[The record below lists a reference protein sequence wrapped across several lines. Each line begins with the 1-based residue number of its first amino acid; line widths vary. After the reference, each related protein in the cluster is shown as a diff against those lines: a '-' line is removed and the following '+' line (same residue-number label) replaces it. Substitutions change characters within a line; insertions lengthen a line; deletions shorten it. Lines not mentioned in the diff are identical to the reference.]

1 MSTFERAFANR
12 GGALALVAACGWVL
26 SACGSAEGGAASAA
40 ERGRANGTSAGIQNE
55 PAVLWPSAK
64 SEVAADPKIEARIA
78 ELLGKLT
85 LEQKVA
91 QMVQADIRYVTPKDV
106 KTYRLGSILNGGGA
120 WPGENKHSSISDWV
134 KLADQYYDAS
144 MDTSNGAVAIPVI
157 WGVDAVHGHNNVI
170 GATLFPH
177 NIGLGAAHDP
187 ALIERIGAA
196 TAAEVAVTG
205 IDWTF
210 APTVAVVRDDRWGR
224 SYEGYSE
231 DPEIVRSYAGRMVR
245 GLQGVAGQKT
255 FLDNTRVVAT
265 AKHYLGDGGTWNGV
279 DRGDNRATEQE
290 LLNIHA
296 QGYLSALQA
305 GAQTVMVS
313 YNSWQGVKLHGQQYL
328 LTDVLKSKLGFDGIV
343 VSDWDGVDEV
353 QACAKDKCPVA
364 VNAGIDVFMV
374 PTDWK
379 SFLNNTV
386 SQVRSGVIP
395 EARINDAVSRILRVK
410 LRAGLF
416 EKGRPSSRSL
426 AGKREVL
433 GAPEHRAVAREA
445 VRKSLVLLKNQNK
458 VLPLAVKTNVLVAGN
473 GADNIGK
480 QSGGWTITWQGSG
493 NQNADFPGATSI
505 YAGIKAAVT
514 QAGGSAT
521 LSVNGDY
528 KSKPDVA
535 IVVFGEEPYAEWHG
549 DIPSV
554 DYSAALQAEAIE
566 AANPSP
572 QPAPQPVTASLGAGG
587 RAMLGANGVATGVAR
602 AANASTSARDAGAE
616 NTAAGSHGG
625 NSTTGAGDAAGAKP
639 TPAVR
644 TAEADYA
651 LLRRFKEAGI
661 PVVAVFLTGRPLA
674 VSPAIEASD
683 AFVVAW
689 LPGTE
694 GAGVADVLFRK
705 ADGTVSYDFYGK
717 LSFSWPRTGDQTHVN
732 RGDEKYDP
740 LFPYG
745 FGMTY

>member
-1 MSTFERAFANR
+1 MSYLERA
-12 GGALALVAACGWVL
+12 LPLVAACGLVL
-26 SACGSAEGGAASAA
+26 SACGAPDKGGAASSNAKPEKAA
-40 ERGRANGTSAGIQNE
+40 EASVA
-55 PAVLWPSAK
+55 WPSIQ
-64 SEVAADPKIEARIA
+64 SEVARDPKIEARIV

-91 QMVQADIRYVTPKDV
+91 QMVQPDIRYVTPADV
-106 KTYRLGSILNGGGA
+106 KKYRLGSILNGGGA
-120 WPGENKHSSISDWV
+120 WPHENKHSSVSDWV
-134 KLADQYYDAS
+134 KLADQYYDAA
-144 MDTSNGAVAIPVI
+144 MDTSGGGVAIPVI

-187 ALIERIGAA
+187 ELIERIGAA
-196 TAAEVAVTG
+196 TAAEVAATG

-231 DPEIVRSYAGRMVR
+231 DPEIVREYAGRMVH
-245 GLQGVAGQKT
+245 GLQGVPGQSS
-255 FLDNTRVVAT
+255 FLDNTRIIAT
-265 AKHYLGDGGTWNGV
+265 AKHYLGDGGTLNGV

-290 LLNIHA
+290 LLKLHA
-296 QGYLSALQA
+296 QGYLTALQA
-305 GAQTVMVS
+305 GAQTVMAS

-328 LTDVLKSKLGFDGIV
+328 LTDVLKTKLGFDGLV

-374 PTDWK
+374 PTEWK
-379 SFLNNTV
+379 AFLENTV
-386 SQVRSGVIP
+386 AQVRSGVIP
-395 EARINDAVSRILRVK
+395 QSRIDDAVSRILRVK
-410 LRAGLF
+410 TRFGLF

-426 AGKREVL
+426 AGKREVI

-445 VRKSLVLLKNQNK
+445 VRKSLVLLKNENK
-458 VLPLAVKTNVLVAGN
+458 VLPLAAKANVLVAGT

-480 QSGGWTITWQGSG
+480 QAGGWTITWQGSG
-493 NQNADFPGATSI
+493 NQNSDFPGATSI
-505 YAGIKAAVT
+505 YGGIKAAVA
-514 QAGGSAT
+514 QAGGTAT
-521 LSVNGDY
+521 LSVDGQY
-528 KSKPDVA
+528 QAKPDVA

-554 DYSAALQAEAIE
+554 DYSDAVRAEAIE

-572 QPAPQPVTASLGAGG
+572 QSPPQPMPASLGAAG
-587 RAMLGANGVATGVAR
+587 RGNTTLAVASDHGAQSIGDSAQSAQGENAAHAT
-602 AANASTSARDAGAE
+602 S
-616 NTAAGSHGG
+616 
-625 NSTTGAGDAAGAKP
+625 
-639 TPAVR
+639 
-644 TAEADYA
+644 AEADYA

-674 VSPAIEASD
+674 VSPAIDASD

-689 LPGTE
+689 LPGSE

-705 ADGTVSYDFYGK
+705 ADGSVNFDFVGK
-717 LSFSWPRTGDQTHVN
+717 LSYSWPRTGEQTSVN
-732 RGDEKYDP
+732 RGDAQYDP

-745 FGMTY
+745 FGLTY